1 MKKYLDI
8 FLSAILSGICISLGV
23 CVYLSLISSAK
34 IIGSLFFGLGLFIII
49 HFKLHLYT
57 GKVGDVLNQKPKY
70 IIDLLICII
79 GNFVGVLATTSIMKL
94 TRLNP
99 ILVEEAAKIVATK
112 QGDTWYSM
120 LILSSLCGVMI
131 YIACKGHERCE
142 YALGKVIFCFL
153 AISIFILCGFEH
165 CIANAA
171 YYTLAGVFN
180 LKAFGYFLIMIL
192 GNAIG
197 AIFVDGSFK
206 ILDYLRTQQ
215 NKAE

>member
-8 FLSAILSGICISLGV
+8 FLSAILSGVCISLGV
-23 CVYLSLISSAK
+23 CVYLSLIATAK

-57 GKVGDVLNQKPKY
+57 GKVGDVLNHSPKY
-70 IIDLLICII
+70 LFDLLICII

-99 ILVEEAAKIVATK
+99 TLVQEAFKIVETK
-112 QGDTWYSM
+112 QADSWYSI
-120 LILSSLCGVMI
+120 LILSTLCGVMI
-131 YIACKGHERCE
+131 YIACKGHEKCE
-142 YALGKVIFCFL
+142 YPLGKVIFCFL

-171 YYTLAGVFN
+171 YYTLAGIFN
-180 LKAFGYFLIMIL
+180 LKAFGYFLLMIL

-197 AIFVDGSFK
+197 AIFVDGAFK
-206 ILDYLRTQQ
+206 IIEHLRTP
-215 NKAE
+215 KEAE

>member
-1 MKKYLDI
+1 MRYL
-8 FLSAILSGICISLGV
+8 CP
-23 CVYLSLISSAK
+23 LIAAYP
-34 IIGSLFFGLGLFIII
+34 LC
-49 HFKLHLYT
+49 
-57 GKVGDVLNQKPKY
+57 GDRTA
-70 IIDLLICII
+70 LLICII
-79 GNFVGVLATTSIMKL
+79 GNFVGVLATTTIMKL

-99 ILVEEAAKIVATK
+99 TLVEEAAKIVATK

-206 ILDYLRTQQ
+206 ILDYLRTKQ